1 MSNHKIPLLKSD
13 DGFEFNVEKFNN
25 IMDILSQTNSEEA
38 KSLLKYCLKAIDLNS
53 TVN

>member
-1 MSNHKIPLLKSD
+1 MSNYKIPLLKSD
-13 DGFEFNVEKFNN
+13 DDFEFNVEKFNN

-38 KSLLKYCLKAIDLNS
+38 KSILEYCLKSIDSNS